1 MFCNVTI
8 LGNAGFLQTSR
19 FTYVTETKQRVLVIA
34 DLRALRCRAAAV
46 LCSRLAF
53 TVAYVAAV
61 EGAPACKVQPNRWIA
76 ITCFCVMERDFAAM
90 DFQQFVCAQR
100 RNISKKVWVMFS
112 S

>member
-90 DFQQFVCAQR
+90 DVQQFVCAQR